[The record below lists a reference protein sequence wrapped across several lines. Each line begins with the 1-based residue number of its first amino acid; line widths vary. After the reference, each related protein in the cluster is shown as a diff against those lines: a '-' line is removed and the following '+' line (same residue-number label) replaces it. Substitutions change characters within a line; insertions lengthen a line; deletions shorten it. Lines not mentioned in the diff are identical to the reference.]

1 MAYGSYE
8 NMIQIVIKPIMKIP
22 RVRGKDMSLI
32 PIEMSYIT
40 KIITVIGL
48 KGCMIQL
55 VKKFIRR
62 ILKVIYKDIKIN
74 SFLFGRT
81 KYYSYIWIE
90 VNHHKINQAMYTTQ
104 KQVRESFWNFLKEIN
119 PELAKEKRTNKSQ
132 NDYKT
137 DIRVSFVQYVDDLNK
152 DGQIKNSLATKVTL

>member
-1 MAYGSYE
+1 
-8 NMIQIVIKPIMKIP
+8 
-22 RVRGKDMSLI
+22 
-32 PIEMSYIT
+32 
-40 KIITVIGL
+40 
-48 KGCMIQL
+48 
-55 VKKFIRR
+55 
-62 ILKVIYKDIKIN
+62 
-74 SFLFGRT
+74 
-81 KYYSYIWIE
+81 
-90 VNHHKINQAMYTTQ
+90 MYTTQ